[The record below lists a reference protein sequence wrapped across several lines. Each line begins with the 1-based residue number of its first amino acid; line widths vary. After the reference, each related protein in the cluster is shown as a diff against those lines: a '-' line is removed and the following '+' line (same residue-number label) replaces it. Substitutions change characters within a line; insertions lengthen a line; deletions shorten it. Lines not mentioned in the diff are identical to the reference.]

1 MSRSLPSGLFAALAV
16 SLLVAAP
23 ARAGDAADF
32 DKTCAPCKDFDQF
45 ANGGWTARTRM
56 PPGYTNY
63 GAFDELYD
71 RNEAVL
77 RKILEKAAADK
88 SAPAG
93 SDRARLRDYYSSCM
107 DSAGAEAAGGK
118 PIAGLLVDVDGMASV
133 QDMGRQV
140 GWLHANGIGAVFAF
154 YSAQDPKQSESVIAH
169 LGQGGL
175 GLPDRDFYTRTDSSS
190 AATRATYVRVTANLL
205 KLAGEDAAAAQR
217 HSDQVMALET
227 ALATASMT
235 NVQRRDPKATY
246 HRMPLDSVALLAP
259 SFGWNDYLLKR
270 NVQPA
275 VANVT
280 QPDFVRAVNGLLTS
294 TPLET
299 WKEYLKVR
307 ILHDASSILSTD
319 YVKEWFALRQAL
331 SGAKEMLPR
340 WKRCIAETDG
350 ALGEILGQEY
360 VKVAFTPADK
370 ARMDAMVK
378 NLRAALGDRIQAATW
393 MGDSTRQA
401 AAGKLSAFDQK
412 IGYPAKWKDYST
424 VKIVAGQHYANR
436 EAARAFEFARNMA
449 KIGKPVDRGE
459 WTMTPPTVNAYYSA
473 SLNSINFP
481 AGILQPPFFDTKADD
496 ATNYGAIGAVIGH
509 EMGHGFDDRGR
520 QFDPRGNLRDW
531 WTPADV
537 ERYKVQADRVRAQFN
552 GYSVIDTLHVNGS
565 LTLGEN
571 LADLGGLAV
580 AYAAMEKAYATESRE
595 PIDGFTP
602 EQRFFLGWARVWR
615 NLQTDEDLRTQ
626 VQTDTHSPA
635 KWRING
641 PMSNLPEFK
650 AAWGCKDGDPMVR
663 AEGVRARIW

>member
-1 MSRSLPSGLFAALAV
+1 MSRVRIAAAFAV
-16 SLLVAAP
+16 LVAWALP
-23 ARAGDAADF
+23 AFAGNASDF
-32 DKTCAPCKDFDQF
+32 DKTCAPCKDFDQY
-45 ANGGWTARTRM
+45 ANGGWTAHTKM

-88 SAPAG
+88 NALAG

-107 DSAGAEAAGGK
+107 DSAGAEKAGGR
-118 PIAGLLVDVDGMASV
+118 PIAALLADADGLGSV
-133 QDMGRQV
+133 QDLGREV
-140 GWLHANGIGAVFAF
+140 GWLHANGIGGMFAF
-154 YSAQDPKQSESVIAH
+154 YSAQDPKQSENVIAH

-175 GLPDRDFYTRTDSSS
+175 GLPDRDFYTRTDSASM
-190 AATRATYVRVTANLL
+190 ATRATYVRVTANLL
-205 KLAGEDAAAAQR
+205 KLAGEDAASAQK
-217 HSDQVMALET
+217 HADAVMALET
-227 ALATASMT
+227 QLAQASMT
-235 NVQRRDPKATY
+235 NVQRRDPQATY
-246 HRMPLDSVALLAP
+246 HKMPWDSLSTLMP
-259 SFGWNDYLLKR
+259 DFNWEDYQLKR
-270 NVQPA
+270 NVRPA
-275 VANVT
+275 VVNVT
-280 QPDFVRAVNGLLTS
+280 QPEFIRTLNGLLTS
-294 TPLET
+294 TPFGT

-307 ILHDASSILSTD
+307 ILHDASSVLSSA
-319 YVKEWFALRQAL
+319 YVKEWFTLRQAL
-331 SGAKEMLPR
+331 TGATEMLPR
-340 WKRCIAETDG
+340 WKRCIAETDQ
-350 ALGEILGQEY
+350 ALGDILGQEY
-360 VKVAFTPADK
+360 VKQAFTPADK
-370 ARMDAMVK
+370 ARMDAMVR

-401 AAGKLSAFDQK
+401 AAGKLAAFAQK
-412 IGYPAKWKDYST
+412 IGYPDTWKDYSS
-424 VKIVAGQHYANR
+424 VEIQPGQHYANLL
-436 EAARAFEFARNMA
+436 AAREFEHARNMA
-449 KIGKPVDRGE
+449 KIGKPVDRGD
-459 WTMTPPTVNAYYSA
+459 WTMTPPTVNAYYSS

>member
-1 MSRSLPSGLFAALAV
+1 MSRARIVVAFAVLASFALPAFAGSA
-16 SLLVAAP
+16 S
-23 ARAGDAADF
+23 DF
-32 DKTCAPCKDFDQF
+32 DKTCSPCKDFDQF
-45 ANGGWTARTRM
+45 ANGGWTARTKL

-77 RKILEKAAADK
+77 RKILEKVAADQK
-88 SAPAG
+88 AAAG
-93 SDRARLRDYYSSCM
+93 SDRARLRDYYNSCM
-107 DSAGAEAAGGK
+107 DSAGAEQAGGK
-118 PIAGLLVDVDGMASV
+118 PIAGLLADVDGMGSV
-133 QDMGRQV
+133 QDIGRQL
-140 GWLHANGIGAVFAF
+140 GWMHANGIGGVFGF
-154 YSAQDPKQSESVIAH
+154 FSAQDPKQSENVIAF
-169 LGQGGL
+169 LSQSGL
-175 GLPDRDFYTRTDSSS
+175 GLPDRDFYTRTDSTSV
-190 AATRATYVRVTANLL
+190 ATRATYVRVTANLL
-205 KLAGEDAAAAQR
+205 KLSGEDAASAQR
-217 HSDQVMALET
+217 DADAVMALET
-227 ALATASMT
+227 AFANASMT

-246 HRMPLDSVALLAP
+246 HKMPLDSVTLLAP
-259 SFGWNDYLLKR
+259 DFGWDDYLLKR
-270 NVQPA
+270 NVHPA
-275 VANVT
+275 AVNVT
-280 QPDFVRAVNGLLTS
+280 QPDFVRAVNGLLGS

-299 WKEYLKVR
+299 WKAYLKAR
-307 ILHDASSILSTD
+307 ILHDASPILSSA

-360 VKVAFTPADK
+360 VKQAFTPADK

-378 NLRAALGDRIQAATW
+378 NLRAALGDRIQGATW

-401 AAGKLSAFDQK
+401 AAGKLAAFAQK
-412 IGYPAKWKDYST
+412 IGYPDRWKDYAS
-424 VKIVAGQHYANR
+424 VEIAAGRHYANR
-436 EAARAFEFARNMA
+436 QAARAFESTRTMN

-520 QFDPRGNLRDW
+520 QFDPQGNLRDW
-531 WTPADV
+531 WGPADV

-552 GYSVIDTLHVNGS
+552 GYTVIDTLHVNGS

-580 AYAAMEKAYATESRE
+580 AYAAMEKAYANESKKK
-595 PIDGFTP
+595 IDGFTP

-615 NLQTDEDLRTQ
+615 NLQTNEDLRTQ
-626 VQTDTHSPA
+626 VQTDPHSPA

-641 PMSNLPEFK
+641 PMGNLPEFK

-663 AEGVRARIW
+663 SEDVRARIW